1 MKKLVLE
8 ITSHA
13 GDGSVTHRMVESFPA
28 TLGRGYHNDIILSDP
43 HVSAQHVR
51 IEYDGEGWNIRDLG
65 SENGLLVNDK
75 LYKDIPARLASGDT
89 VRIGRTEIRA
99 YDPLHPVPKE
109 RRLQKVNPVLV
120 WLSRPV
126 VVWLSFILAL
136 VIVTG
141 WSYLEIWNNEPGPQ
155 LAAAAGGTLAFI
167 LVWSAL
173 WAVAG
178 RLIRHKSRFRSHV
191 ALISI
196 TVLISVGVLS
206 YIEAYAD
213 FLTNENWVAMLGTYI
228 LDLLLLVALLYGS
241 LSLAT
246 DLARK
251 RRAQAASYFSIGIM
265 VGIFALTQVAQR
277 HFVQEPTYP
286 AHLEPYLASLAPTD
300 SLDAFMKGN
309 DDLFDSN
316 VFKDA
321 TETAK
326 NDATKSAPVNK

>member
-13 GDGSVTHRMVESFPA
+13 GDGSITHRMIETFPA
-28 TLGRGYHNDIILSDP
+28 TVGRGYHNDIILSDP

-51 IEYDGEGWNIRDLG
+51 IEFDGEGWSIKDLG
-65 SENGLLVNDK
+65 SENGLTINEK
-75 LYKDIPARLASGDT
+75 SYKDSIARLQSGDT

-99 YDPLHPVPKE
+99 FDPQHPVPKE
-109 RRLQKVNPVLV
+109 RKIQKANPFMA

-126 VVWLSFILAL
+126 VVWVAFVAAL
-136 VIVTG
+136 GVVTG
-141 WSYLEIWNNEPGPQ
+141 WSYLEMWNNEPGPQ

-191 ALISI
+191 ALISL
-196 TVLISVGVLS
+196 TVIISVGILS

-213 FLTNENWVAMLGTYI
+213 FLTNENWVAMVSTYV
-228 LDLLLLVALLYGS
+228 LDLLLLVGLLYGS

-246 DLARK
+246 DLSRRK
-251 RRAQAASYFSIGIM
+251 RFNASAYFSVGIM
-265 VGIFALTQVAQR
+265 LGIFALSQVAQR

-286 AHLEPYLASLAPTD
+286 AHLEPFLAELAPTD
-300 SLDAFMKGN
+300 SLDDFMKGN
-309 DDLFDSN
+309 GDLFTSN
-316 VFKDA
+316 AFKA
-321 TETAK
+321 PEA
-326 NDATKSAPVNK
+326 APASAPKK

>member
-51 IEYDGEGWNIRDLG
+51 IEFDGQGWSIRDLG
-65 SENGLLVNDK
+65 TENGLVVNDK
-75 LYKDIPARLASGDT
+75 VFRDGPARLQSGDT
-89 VRIGRTEIRA
+89 VRIGHTEIRA
-99 YDPLHPVPKE
+99 FDPLHPVPKE
-109 RRLQKVNPVLV
+109 RKIQKANPFIG

-126 VVWLSFILAL
+126 NVWVSFILAL
-136 VIVTG
+136 ATVTG

-155 LAAAAGGTLAFI
+155 LAAAGGGTLAFI
-167 LVWSAL
+167 LVWAAL

-196 TVLISVGVLS
+196 TTIISVGILS
-206 YIEAYAD
+206 YVEAYAD
-213 FLTNENWVAMLGTYI
+213 FLSNENWMAMLGTYL

-241 LSLAT
+241 LSLST
-246 DLARK
+246 DLPRK
-251 RRAQAASYFSIGIM
+251 RRAQVSAYFSIGIM

-286 AHLEPYLASLAPTD
+286 AHLEPYLANLAPTD
-300 SLDAFMKGN
+300 SVDEFMKGN
-309 DDLFDSN
+309 DKLFSSDI
-316 VFKDA
+316 FKTA
-321 TETAK
+321 ETAK
-326 NDATKSAPVNK
+326 K

>member
-13 GDGSVTHRMVESFPA
+13 GDGSVTHKMIETFPA
-28 TLGRGYHNDIILSDP
+28 TLGRGYHNDIILADP

-65 SENGLLVNDK
+65 SKNGLVVNDK
-75 LYKDIPARLASGDT
+75 LCKDAPARLKSGDT

-99 YDPLHPVPKE
+99 FDPLHPVAQE
-109 RRLQKVNPVLV
+109 RHLQKTHPLIV

-126 VVWLSFILAL
+126 NVWASFILAL
-136 VIVTG
+136 GTVTG
-141 WSYLEIWNNEPGPQ
+141 WSYLEIWNTEPGPQ

-191 ALISI
+191 ALISLTI
-196 TVLISVGVLS
+196 VVAVGFFS
-206 YIEAYAD
+206 YIESYTD
-213 FLTNENWVAMLGTYI
+213 FLTNENWVAMALTYV
-228 LDLLLLVALLYGS
+228 LDLLLLAVLLYGS

-246 DLARK
+246 DMPQ
-251 RRAQAASYFSIGIM
+251 RRRMNASAYFSAGIM
-265 VGIFALTQVAQR
+265 IGIFALTQVAQR
-277 HFVQEPTYP
+277 HFIQEPAYP
-286 AHLEPYLASLAPTD
+286 SHLEPYLASLAPLD
-300 SLDAFMKGN
+300 SVDKFMK
-309 DDLFDSN
+309 DSDELFNST
-316 VFKDA
+316 VFSS
-321 TETAK
+321 AK
-326 NDATKSAPVNK
+326 SPKK

>member
-13 GDGSVTHRMVESFPA
+13 GDGSVMHRMIETFPA

-51 IEYDGEGWNIRDLG
+51 IEYDGDGWSIRDLG
-65 SENGLLVNDK
+65 SENGLVVNDK
-75 LYKDIPARLASGDT
+75 VCRDAPARLKSGDL

-99 YDPLHPVPKE
+99 FDPLHPVPQE
-109 RRLQKVNPVLV
+109 RRLQRTHPMIL

-126 VVWLSFILAL
+126 NVWASFILAL
-136 VIVTG
+136 GTVTG
-141 WSYLEIWNNEPGPQ
+141 WSYLEIWNKEPGPQ

-191 ALISI
+191 ALISLTLVVAI
-196 TVLISVGVLS
+196 GIFS
-206 YIEAYAD
+206 YIEAYVD
-213 FLTNENWVAMLGTYI
+213 FLTNENWFAMALTYVF
-228 LDLLLLVALLYGS
+228 DLALLAGLLYGS

-246 DLARK
+246 DLP
-251 RRAQAASYFSIGIM
+251 RRRRMNASAYFSAGIM
-265 VGIFALTQVAQR
+265 LGIFALSQVAQR
-277 HFVQEPTYP
+277 NFIQEPAYP
-286 AHLEPYLASLAPTD
+286 SNLQPYLASLAPVD
-300 SLDAFMKGN
+300 SVDQFMKGN
-309 DDLFDSN
+309 ESLFSSK
-316 VFKDA
+316 VFK
-321 TETAK
+321 TAEVARK
-326 NDATKSAPVNK
+326 